1 MTRNMHQKITCQA
14 QVLTQTTAG
23 EQQESFSDIATIWAE
38 VMAKSG
44 DMTLSA
50 RQKYVSPGYRLR
62 MRYQDKLL
70 ATRKIL
76 WQGQAYRVTSLRN
89 PDNRKRILEIEM
101 VEDRP

>member
-1 MTRNMHQKITCQA
+1 MIRNMHQKITCQA
-14 QVLTQTTAG
+14 QILTQTTAG

-50 RQKYVSPGYRLR
+50 RQKYISPGYRLR
-62 MRYQDKLL
+62 MRYQDILR